1 MNQYKNELQA
11 ALNEL
16 AEVSEALLNSVP
28 YTEDYGQLLAI
39 RNDLLLK
46 IREIEDRRRQAFI
59 QKEEENDG

>member
-1 MNQYKNELQA
+1 MEQYKNELKA

-28 YTEDYGQLLAI
+28 YTEDYSQLLVI